1 MHGWFRSIRHASCT
15 ANPNDTIKSH
25 QWPVNCY
32 SKGAHDLKRCNNSL
46 ACKHQLAHVQWANVI
61 PCSSQHAKC
70 ICDTYECVSV
80 SLHHVF
86 ICGWA
91 TGDMRLS
98 LTCDRNNHRSPHPWL
113 SHPQGIIQTYNVTL
127 FARYFTWALAYLEI
141 VAWCSGSNWEGFDRA
156 VVVAS
161 ESRANESFEP
171 IPRNDSVEPIRSAVF
186 GRNKIVYDIKN
197 NSY

>member
-1 MHGWFRSIRHASCT
+1 MIWNGAIIHSHANTSWRT
-15 ANPNDTIKSH
+15 YNKLIL
-25 QWPVNCY
+25 Y
-32 SKGAHDLKRCNNSL
+32 
-46 ACKHQLAHVQWANVI
+46 HVVLRMQNAYVT
-61 PCSSQHAKC
+61 H
-70 ICDTYECVSV
+70 TECMSV
-80 SLHHVF
+80 SLYHVF

-113 SHPQGIIQTYNVTL
+113 SHPRGIIQTYNVTL
-127 FARYFTWALAYLEI
+127 SLVISRELSHIWRLLPD
-141 VAWCSGSNWEGFDRA
+141 VRGKSHGSNWEGFDRA

-171 IPRNDSVEPIRSAVF
+171 IPRNDSVEPIRSVYTSVF

-197 NSY
+197 HSC